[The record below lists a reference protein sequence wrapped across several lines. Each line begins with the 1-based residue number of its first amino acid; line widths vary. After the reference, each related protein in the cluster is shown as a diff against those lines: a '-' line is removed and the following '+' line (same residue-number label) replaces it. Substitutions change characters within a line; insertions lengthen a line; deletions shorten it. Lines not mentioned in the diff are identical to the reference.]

1 MSKRKYLFQFFSSF
15 FYEMKYSRQQK
26 IGLYFNEK
34 LCILNP
40 TSRIWKS
47 RRRFTEENIAK
58 FCRILFSS
66 CNYSERLTK
75 NRDPFIFLHFFF
87 HHLFIRTWLPTI
99 VLLRRLSGMISKW
112 GDWLANS
119 ILLSILTGT
128 LFNLFLPQGT
138 KGSFNANGCEESN
151 QNSLLYHTLYFMSI
165 LDIFYCPHFSH
176 KNT

>member
-1 MSKRKYLFQFFSSF
+1 MWAKENTYFNFFII

-58 FCRILFSS
+58 FCRTLFSS
-66 CNYSERLTK
+66 CNYNERLTK

-87 HHLFIRTWLPTI
+87 FSLFIRTCLATTI
-99 VLLRRLSGMISKW
+99 VVLRRLSGMISKW
-112 GDWLANS
+112 GDCDWLANS
-119 ILLSILTGT
+119 ILLSILSGT
-128 LFNLFLPQGT
+128 LFNLFLPLGRNERFIQCQRLRR
-138 KGSFNANGCEESN
+138 K
-151 QNSLLYHTLYFMSI
+151 
-165 LDIFYCPHFSH
+165 
-176 KNT
+176 